1 MRFKFNMPKVSADIN
16 TDNFDRNFKEAHK
29 KLNMQIVADCTP
41 LIPHQQGQLRSQ
53 VRYPDGIYGDYIE
66 WYAPYAHYQYEGE
79 VLTDES
85 GRTFV
90 EAGVTKPVHTG
101 RPLSYSEPGA
111 TDHWFERAK
120 EQNLSKWKALVNRIC
135 RR

>member
-1 MRFKFNMPKVSADIN
+1 MRFSFNTPKLSADIN
-16 TDNFDRNFKEAHK
+16 TDNFDANFREAKK

-41 LIPHQQGQLRSQ
+41 LIPIQQGQLRSQ
-53 VRYPDGIYGDYIE
+53 VRYPDGVYGDWIE

-79 VLTDES
+79 VLTDEM
-85 GRTFV
+85 GRTYV

-101 RPLSYSEPGA
+101 RKLNYSEPQA
-111 TDHWFERAK
+111 CDHWFDRAK
-120 EQNLSKWKALVNRIC
+120 EQNLNKWIALVNRIC